1 MCYNY
6 YDASRHNNLVNY
18 LCRFKETEMKTN
30 DNPVDVNPEG
40 HEQVS
45 LLHATR
51 RLILASLGA
60 IALGK
65 DEVEEFVNKLV
76 ERGEIAEKDGRK
88 LVEEAMEKRKKSVQG
103 VGVEA
108 NRHVSELLDHLNVP
122 TKEDIDVLSEKIA
135 LLAKKVDE
143 LTKSSS

>member
-1 MCYNY
+1 
-6 YDASRHNNLVNY
+6 
-18 LCRFKETEMKTN
+18 MKTN